1 MADSAF
7 EIRGLDGVLRALQ
20 ALPKEVS
27 QKRGGPVRA
36 SLRKGANIIR
46 NEARKNV
53 RRITTTPNIG
63 GADRSTGKLEKS
75 IAVVRG
81 KTSLR
86 RNEERM
92 MVLIPKR
99 ARYPVDQRTPTGISV
114 AAVGRMLEY
123 GFDVNKK
130 GRRYFR
136 QPIPWMRPAFHAKK
150 GEALDTIVR
159 ELRAG
164 IDKAVRALGNGR

>member
-1 MADSAF
+1 MADNAF

-63 GADRSTGKLEKS
+63 GVDRSTGKLEKS

-92 MVLIPKR
+92 MVLVPKR
-99 ARYPVDQRTPTGISV
+99 ARYPVDPRTPTGIGV
-114 AAVGRMLEY
+114 ATVGRMLEY
-123 GFDVNKK
+123 GTSRNKPH
-130 GRRYFR
+130 R
-136 QPIPWMRPAFHAKK
+136 WMGPAFHAKK

>member
-1 MADSAF
+1 MADNAF
-7 EIRGLDGVLRALQ
+7 QISGLDGVLERLQ

-27 QKRGGPVRA
+27 QKRGGPVRT

-46 NEARKNV
+46 AEARKNV

-99 ARYPVDQRTPTGISV
+99 ARYPVDQRTPTGIGVST
-114 AAVGRMLEY
+114 VGRMLEY
-123 GFDVNKK
+123 GTSRNKPH
-130 GRRYFR
+130 R
-136 QPIPWMRPAFHAKK
+136 WMGPAFHAKK

-164 IDKAVRALGNGR
+164 IDKAVRKLGNGR